1 VGGRSTL
8 ARIQWQARLCA
19 PGTMVGTGLFL
30 LADAAI
36 AEAETSGTQPADPTM
51 LDPVGWHPPPGG
63 PLPSEGVAA
72 PRIEITTQV
81 LAAIALIGALKLGLL
96 ASLLAG
102 LLVYEL
108 VHVLAPSRNDLVRRR
123 TGKIIVVALLAVFV
137 IIATGA
143 GILGLI
149 SLLSGGSDNL
159 AVLLQKM
166 AEVIETA
173 RSHLPAWAL
182 SSLPAD
188 PDELKTTA
196 STWLRAHAG
205 QLRSIGQEVWRT
217 LVHILIGMIIGG
229 MIAVSREAGGGEHG
243 PLVRALTE
251 RVRLLGAAFRSVV
264 FAQIR
269 ISALNT
275 ALTALYLFLIV
286 PWIEVKLPLTKTMV
300 AVTFIVGLL
309 PVIGNLI
316 SNTVIVVVSLSVS
329 PLLAVSSLVFLVV
342 IHKLEYF
349 VNARVMGSEI
359 HARAWE
365 LLLAML
371 VMDAI
376 FGIPGVVAAPVFYAY
391 LKNELSVRKL
401 I

>member
-1 VGGRSTL
+1 
-8 ARIQWQARLCA
+8 
-19 PGTMVGTGLFL
+19 
-30 LADAAI
+30 
-36 AEAETSGTQPADPTM
+36 M
-51 LDPVGWHPPPGG
+51 LDPAGRHPPAGRLN
-63 PLPSEGVAA
+63 PLERVAA
-72 PRIEITTQV
+72 QRIEFAMQV
-81 LAAIALIGALKLGLL
+81 LAAVALIGALRLGLL
-96 ASLLAG
+96 SSLLAG

-108 VHVLAPSRNDLVRRR
+108 VHVLAPRRNDLVRRR
-123 TGKIIVVALLAVFV
+123 TGKIIIVALLAIFV
-137 IIATGA
+137 IAATAA

-166 AEVIETA
+166 ADIVETA
-173 RSHLPAWAL
+173 RAHLPAWAL

-188 PDELKTTA
+188 PDELKNAA

-229 MIAVSREAGGGEHG
+229 MIAVSRETGAREHG
-243 PLVRALTE
+243 PLVNALTE
-251 RVRLLGAAFRSVV
+251 RVRLLAGAFRSVV

-275 ALTALYLFLIV
+275 ALTAVYLFLIV
-286 PWIEVKLPLTKTMV
+286 PWIEIRLPLTKTMV
-300 AVTFIVGLL
+300 AVTFIAGLL

-316 SNTVIVVVSLSVS
+316 SNTVIV
-329 PLLAVSSLVFLVV
+329 VFLVV

-365 LLLAML
+365 LLVAML

-376 FGIPGVVAAPVFYAY
+376 FGIPGVVAAPIYYAY
-391 LKNELSVRKL
+391 LKNELSARSL